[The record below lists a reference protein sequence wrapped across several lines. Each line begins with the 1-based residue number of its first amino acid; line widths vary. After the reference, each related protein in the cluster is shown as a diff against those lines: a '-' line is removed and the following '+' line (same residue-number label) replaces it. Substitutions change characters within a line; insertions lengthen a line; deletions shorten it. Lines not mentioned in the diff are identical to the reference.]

1 MTLEPHDDVDCIQ
14 QAIDV
19 LEERPIVKFLF
30 PIRGARPGVQ
40 AQLWCSHAHHDPRH
54 AKEQAQT
61 TAARNMLGCIELV
74 GELVTR
80 KHSSAEC
87 IAAAEAAR
95 AAAAAEEAAAAGPS
109 APPTAFAAMA
119 AAQHVQPAADKAVAA
134 ERLAAEA
141 RAAQRALERQL
152 EAANAAVE
160 AAEVEAR
167 RLEEEVRFSS

>member
-1 MTLEPHDDVDCIQ
+1 
-14 QAIDV
+14 
-19 LEERPIVKFLF
+19 
-30 PIRGARPGVQ
+30 
-40 AQLWCSHAHHDPRH
+40 
-54 AKEQAQT
+54 
-61 TAARNMLGCIELV
+61 
-74 GELVTR
+74 
-80 KHSSAEC
+80 
-87 IAAAEAAR
+87 
-95 AAAAAEEAAAAGPS
+95 
-109 APPTAFAAMA
+109 MA